1 VTVLLLGALSRPQ
14 AVRAQAIGTMQVS
27 ATVVPAEA
35 SWSGLAAAQ
44 EAARQLAGSPTGEGA
59 GFDVP
64 FARIELAPQTGEPD
78 RRTISILYLL
88 N

>member
-1 VTVLLLGALSRPQ
+1 
-14 AVRAQAIGTMQVS
+14 MQVS

-35 SWSGLAAAQ
+35 SWSGFSAAQ
-44 EAARQLAGSPTGEGA
+44 ELAASAASEDA

-64 FARIELAPQTGEPD
+64 FARIELSPSSGEAD

>member
-1 VTVLLLGALSRPQ
+1 VTVLVLAALSRPE
-14 AVRAQAIGTMQVS
+14 AVSAQAIGTMQVS

-35 SWSGLAAAQ
+35 SWSGFSAAQRAAQ
-44 EAARQLAGSPTGEGA
+44 ELAASAASEDA
-59 GFDVP
+59 GFDAP
-64 FARIELAPQTGEPD
+64 FARIELSPSSGEAD

>member
-1 VTVLLLGALSRPQ
+1 
-14 AVRAQAIGTMQVS
+14 MQVS

-35 SWSGLAAAQ
+35 SWSGFSAGQQAAQ
-44 EAARQLAGSPTGEGA
+44 ELAGSAGSEDA

-64 FARIELAPQTGEPD
+64 FARIELSPSSGEAD